1 MEKRIYYHYCS
12 VDTFFN
18 IMQTSTIRLG
28 NPLFMNDSAEI
39 IWLLE
44 LLKNYVA
51 KNKNCVE
58 ILKQWNLIKQ
68 MINKLLQKIDV
79 PFIFCLSKGNDVL
92 SQWRSY
98 ADDGKGVA
106 IGIDVNRL
114 LKLDTELLVGKD
126 IIYDDKEQ
134 MKLLEQKKLDDSL
147 DDFIEELEMALQ
159 GENETEIYSKVRKV
173 ASYILNE
180 AIICKNPAFEEERE
194 FRILCLPSKVS
205 EKSMVS
211 EIKFRSN
218 NEQILPYREIYFDG
232 YVHEIIQN
240 ITIGPKSVLNDR
252 NLGLFLKKHGLK
264 WLDETTELPLESE
277 KWTRHIDVSKATYR

>member
-51 KNKNCVE
+51 KNKNCPE
-58 ILKQWNLIKQ
+58 ILKKWSLIKR
-68 MINKLLQKIDV
+68 MINKLLQKIDL

-114 LKLDTELLVGKD
+114 LKLDTELLTGKD

-147 DDFIEELEMALQ
+147 DDFIEELEMVLP

-194 FRILCLPSKVS
+194 FRILCSPSKVS

-218 NEQILPYREIYFDG
+218 NKQILPYREIYFDE
-232 YVHEIIQN
+232 YAHEIIQN

-277 KWTRHIDVSKATYR
+277 KWTRHIEVSKATYR

>member
-51 KNKNCVE
+51 KNKNCPE
-58 ILKQWNLIKQ
+58 ILKKWSLIKQ
-68 MINKLLQKIDV
+68 MINKLLQKIDL

-114 LKLDTELLVGKD
+114 LKLDTELLTGKD

-147 DDFIEELEMALQ
+147 DDFIEELEMVLP

-194 FRILCLPSKVS
+194 FRILCSPSKVS

-218 NEQILPYREIYFDG
+218 NKQILPYREIYFDG
-232 YVHEIIQN
+232 YAHEIIQN

-277 KWTRHIDVSKATYR
+277 KWTRHIEVSKATYR

>member
-51 KNKNCVE
+51 KNNCAE

>member
-28 NPLFMNDSAEI
+28 NPLFMNDSAEM

-51 KNKNCVE
+51 KNRNCPE
-58 ILKQWNLIKQ
+58 ILKRWDQIKQ
-68 MINKLLQKIDV
+68 MINKLLQRIDV

-147 DDFIEELEMALQ
+147 DDFIEELEMVLQ

-194 FRILCLPSKVS
+194 FRILCFPTKASK
-205 EKSMVS
+205 KSIVS

-218 NEQILPYREIYFDG
+218 NEQILPYREIDFDG
-232 YVHEIIQN
+232 YAHEIIQN
-240 ITIGPKSVLNDR
+240 ITIGPKSVLDDR

-264 WLDETTELPLESE
+264 WLDETTEWPLESE
-277 KWTRHIDVSKATYR
+277 KWIRHIEVSKATYR

>member
-39 IWLLE
+39 ICLLE

-51 KNKNCVE
+51 KNKNCPE
-58 ILKQWNLIKQ
+58 ILKKWSLIKQ
-68 MINKLLQKIDV
+68 MINKLLQKIDL

-114 LKLDTELLVGKD
+114 LKLDTELLTGKD

-147 DDFIEELEMALQ
+147 DDFIEELEMVLP

-194 FRILCLPSKVS
+194 FRILCSPSKVS

-218 NEQILPYREIYFDG
+218 NKQILPYREIYFDG
-232 YVHEIIQN
+232 YAHEIIQN

-277 KWTRHIDVSKATYR
+277 KWTRHIEVSKATYR

>member
-51 KNKNCVE
+51 KNKNCAE

-218 NEQILPYREIYFDG
+218 NDIF
-232 YVHEIIQN
+232 
-240 ITIGPKSVLNDR
+240 
-252 NLGLFLKKHGLK
+252 
-264 WLDETTELPLESE
+264 
-277 KWTRHIDVSKATYR
+277 

>member
-28 NPLFMNDSAEI
+28 NPLSMNDSAEI

-51 KNKNCVE
+51 KNKNCAE